1 MSAAATRGIIKEL
14 QSMLVATSASPAAAA
29 AATV

>member
-1 MSAAATRGIIKEL
+1 MSEAATRGIIKEL
-14 QSMLVATSASPAAAA
+14 QSMLVATSASPPAA

>member
-1 MSAAATRGIIKEL
+1 MSEAATRGIIKEL
-14 QSMLVATSASPAAAA
+14 QSMLVATSASPTAA